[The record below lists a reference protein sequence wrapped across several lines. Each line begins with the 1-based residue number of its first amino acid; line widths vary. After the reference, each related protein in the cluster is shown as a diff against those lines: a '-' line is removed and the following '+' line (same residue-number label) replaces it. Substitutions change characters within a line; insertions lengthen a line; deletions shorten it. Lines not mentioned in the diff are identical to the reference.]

1 MGYQSENII
10 LSPQGAGNET
20 LVRLWRIKYS
30 GEKVMK
36 LSEILD
42 EDNIIPDLKARDK
55 KKVLEELA
63 EALIV
68 GKPSLD
74 KNSLVKVLLERER
87 LGSTGIGDGVAI
99 PHGKF
104 RGVNEPA
111 ISFGRSL
118 KGLDFE
124 SMDGQPAYLFFL
136 LVAPENSASIH
147 LKALARIAKIL
158 KNDSFRKV
166 LMEASTRE
174 ELYKTI
180 IQNDEE
186 F

>member
-1 MGYQSENII
+1 LIPEPLI
-10 LSPQGAGNET
+10 LVSQP
-20 LVRLWRIKYS
+20 
-30 GEKVMK
+30 MK
-36 LSEILD
+36 LSELIH
-42 EDNIIPDLKARDK
+42 EQNIIPDLRAKDK
-55 KKVLEELA
+55 KGVLEELVD
-63 EALIV
+63 ALL
-68 GKPSLD
+68 GQEPTFD
-74 KNSLVKVLLERER
+74 KNALVKVLLERER

-104 RGVNEPA
+104 SGIGRPS
-111 ISFGRSL
+111 ISFARSR

-124 SMDGQPAYLFFL
+124 SMDGEPTHLFFL

-158 KNDSFRKV
+158 KNSAFRRE
-166 LMEASTRE
+166 LMEASGSR
-174 ELYKTI
+174 ELYQMI

>member
-1 MGYQSENII
+1 M
-10 LSPQGAGNET
+10 
-20 LVRLWRIKYS
+20 R
-30 GEKVMK
+30 

-42 EDNIIPDLKARDK
+42 SRNIIPDLKARDK
-55 KKVLEELA
+55 KKALEELA
-63 EALIV
+63 ETIV
-68 GKPSLD
+68 NSRPSLD
-74 KNSLVKVLLERER
+74 KNALVKVLMERER

-104 RGVNEPA
+104 HGITEPV
-111 ISFGRSL
+111 ISFGRSI

-124 SMDGQPAYLFFL
+124 SMDGQPVFLFFL
-136 LVAPENSASIH
+136 LVAPENSASVH
-147 LKALARIAKIL
+147 LKALARIAKLL
-158 KNDSFRKV
+158 KNSTFRKT
-166 LMEASTRE
+166 LMEIPTRQ

>member
-1 MGYQSENII
+1 
-10 LSPQGAGNET
+10 
-20 LVRLWRIKYS
+20 
-30 GEKVMK
+30 MK
-36 LSEILD
+36 LSEIL
-42 EDNIIPDLKARDK
+42 EEENIIPDLKARDK
-55 KKVLEELA
+55 KRAIEELA
-63 EALIV
+63 EALV
-68 GKPSLD
+68 VRNPSMD
-74 KNSLVKVLLERER
+74 KDSLVRVLLEMER

-104 RGVNEPA
+104 HGISEPV

-124 SMDGQPAYLFFL
+124 SMDGEPVYLLFL

-158 KNDSFRKV
+158 KNGSFRKT
-166 LMEASTRE
+166 LMEVSGRK
-174 ELYKTI
+174 ELYQTI
-180 IQNDEE
+180 VQDDEE

>member
-1 MGYQSENII
+1 
-10 LSPQGAGNET
+10 
-20 LVRLWRIKYS
+20 
-30 GEKVMK
+30 MK
-36 LSEILD
+36 LSDILE
-42 EDNIIPDLKARDK
+42 EDNIIPDLKAKDK
-55 KKVLEELA
+55 KGVLEELA
-63 EALIV
+63 EAIASHE
-68 GKPSLD
+68 PSLD

-104 RGVNEPA
+104 PA
-111 ISFGRSL
+111 VTQPIISFGRSR
-118 KGLDFE
+118 KGLDFD
-124 SMDGQPAYLFFL
+124 SMDGEPAFLFFL
-136 LVAPENSASIH
+136 LVAPENAASIH

-158 KNDSFRKV
+158 KNGAFRKV
-166 LMEASTRE
+166 LMKAQNRQ

>member
-1 MGYQSENII
+1 
-10 LSPQGAGNET
+10 
-20 LVRLWRIKYS
+20 
-30 GEKVMK
+30 MK

-42 EDNIIPDLKARDK
+42 QDNIIPDLKAKDK
-55 KKVLEELA
+55 KGVLEELVDI
-63 EALIV
+63 IV
-68 GKPSLD
+68 SHDPSLD
-74 KNSLVKVLLERER
+74 KGSLVKVLLERER

-104 RGVNEPA
+104 QGLTHPI

-124 SMDGQPAYLFFL
+124 SMDGEPAFLFFL

-147 LKALARIAKIL
+147 LKALAKIAKIL
-158 KNDSFRKV
+158 KNSSFRHV
-166 LMEASTRE
+166 LMQVPTRK
-174 ELYKTI
+174 ELYQTI
-180 IQNDEE
+180 VQNDEE